1 MKRFFQTIIVAL
13 TAVSFV
19 LSCNKEDANGGND
32 TFGEKGYITIRFSG
46 SQLAT
51 KATIA
56 GDDTLHENLISY
68 VDLFFYISG
77 NTDQDATL
85 SFLGKHATLV
95 SGTSDTYEVKIRY
108 TDDQATALFGSTSSG
123 SCDVYVVANAPTRTY
138 GNSTAISDLKKTVE
152 TQYFGSQTDGKQDNF
167 VMDGQGTISFSS
179 GAPSGAVLLERAAA
193 KFSLYASVVNSVTVT
208 EEEEASAAG
217 TWTPLLDQMTISFKN
232 ATKTGYIDGTYSHSD
247 EDYFNYDER
256 PMSTQVS
263 GTLTTNGTTVT
274 VDFYTHTPFYSFPQS
289 WYDIDPH
296 QSYVLLKIPWKKEGE
311 AKYITS
317 YYQINANRID
327 RDFLRNT
334 YYKIYTQ
341 VSNLGSTDLNKPA
354 MIDNDTYVVKD
365 WGKVD
370 VGEGTGDQYIPGIFD
385 KFSYLVVTPTD
396 IDLYNQSSTSMFYS
410 SSSDV
415 TVTVNKVEYYDY
427 SSASGKVLV
436 TKTSNLSNYAFTT
449 DTENTNINYFHSQSD
464 IYVLETIYATVSN
477 NEGMSEE
484 IVIRQRP
491 AIYIDEI
498 SGDNAFVN
506 GYFGHV
512 LNASFGTTNTGSYK
526 RCSTYYLDSY
536 YEPSYNSTVNYG
548 YYSSGSTIMSGYG
561 TVLMN
566 YNNVS
571 GNINSVFIT
580 DIHVTAFNSTN
591 NSYSVGGDGPKIY
604 KIGDP
609 RITASSASITG
620 SGWSVNNY
628 LTGESG
634 SSSRATAKRS
644 AWTSPGDILVGS
656 QLSGDQNIIA
666 PEFYISSAWNAMVPS
681 TFDAVVHRGATFQ
694 EAGYPAGRWR
704 LPTEAEIAFIMSMQ
718 KKGIIPTLF
727 ARTSGTYYWAASGR
741 RYDAYNDKFISG
753 SGQKASCRFVYDAWY
768 WGSTPLS
775 TNTYHANGH
784 IN

>member
-1 MKRFFQTIIVAL
+1 MKRFFQIIIVAL
-13 TAVSFV
+13 TAVSV
-19 LSCNKEDANGGND
+19 ILSCNKENATGGND
-32 TFGEKGYITIRFSG
+32 PFGEKGYLTIRFSG
-46 SQLAT
+46 SQLTT

-56 GDDTLHENLISY
+56 GDDTLNENLISY
-68 VDLFFYISG
+68 VDLFFYTSG

-108 TDDQATALFGSTSSG
+108 TDDQAAALFGSTSSG

-138 GNSTAISDLKKTVE
+138 GTSTAIADLKKTVE
-152 TQYFGSQTDGKQDNF
+152 TQYFGSQADGRQDNF
-167 VMDGQGTISFSS
+167 IMDGQGTVSFSD
-179 GAPSGAVLLERAAA
+179 GAPEGTVLLERAEA

-208 EEEEASAAG
+208 EEEEATAAG

-232 ATKTGYIDGTYSHSD
+232 ATKTGYIDGIYAHSD
-247 EDYFNYDER
+247 DDYFNYDER
-256 PMSTQVS
+256 AMATKVS

-289 WYDIDPH
+289 WYDIDPY

-341 VSNLGSTDLNKPA
+341 ITNLGSTDLNKPA

-385 KFSYLVVTPTD
+385 KFSYLVVTPTN
-396 IDLYNQSSTSMFYS
+396 IDLYNQSSASMFYS

-415 TVTVNKVEYYDY
+415 TIAVNKVEYYDY
-427 SSASGKVLV
+427 SSASGKVLI

-449 DTENTNINYFHSQSD
+449 DTENTTINYFHSQSD

-491 AIYIDEI
+491 AIYIDEF

-512 LNASFGTTNTGSYK
+512 LNASFGTTNTGNYK
-526 RCSTYYLDSY
+526 RCSTYRDSY
-536 YEPSYNSTVNYG
+536 YEPSYSSTVNYG
-548 YYSSGSTIMSGYG
+548 YYSSGNIVMSGYG
-561 TVLMN
+561 TVLLD
-566 YNNVS
+566 YSNVS

-620 SGWSVNNY
+620 SGWSVNSY

-644 AWTSPGDILVGS
+644 AWTSPGNILVGS
-656 QLSGDQNIIA
+656 QLSVDQNIIA
-666 PEFYISSAWNAMVPS
+666 PEFYISSAWNAMVRS

-741 RYDAYNDKFISG
+741 CYDAYNDQFISG
-753 SGQKASCRFVYDAWY
+753 DGETASCRFVYDTWY